1 MLRQAWEDA
10 KAAAPWQVEEI
21 RREGLAWAVGS
32 YATHMCLRFL
42 RGVYDAFEL
51 EFGENKGA
59 TMTQVRNRTR
69 SERGSI
75 TPCQNTSS
83 SEQRCGDDISK
94 IGVVFCKSSQNTS
107 AVSPVSV
114 DGGTRFVIHL
124 SDIFSP
130 VPKWKAALL
139 ALETGALKQSIE
151 LPVSDALAP
160 LEAAPV
166 ADVVVSGA
174 KRHILTFLVPDLAW
188 FRFNTESRDLHLQLK
203 AKGLWAHGAGAT
215 GYVLMAGYWLRELFR
230 LFCGEFRDDVFRA
243 GWKMTGLELCRDFV
257 GVKFYRN
264 DAGHFVGAKT
274 NGDEGRELVRCWG
287 AEDQEVETINIG
299 RRTSNL
305 SLCIYDKLTQIDD
318 VERITRVEL
327 RLSNRGLSWEDKESG
342 EILDFSDPSTA
353 AFQHNL
359 DSLWQLACHKRR
371 LVVPNTATRRER
383 CDTEESH
390 EVGRGRDVG
399 RVEANKAGAKRHAP
413 RAPRKRQARR
423 PASSG
428 PLWRA
433 ARRDLRAGRQAR
445 AMPRVGDRHASGI
458 FGRGDRRISGQVPQA
473 VGSFASSGNSHR
485 PRGVG
490 GTGGRSL
497 EARGA

>member
-1 MLRQAWEDA
+1 
-10 KAAAPWQVEEI
+10 
-21 RREGLAWAVGS
+21 
-32 YATHMCLRFL
+32 
-42 RGVYDAFEL
+42 
-51 EFGENKGA
+51 
-59 TMTQVRNRTR
+59 MTQVRNRTR

-318 VERITRVEL
+318 VKNGDTSTYEAVWREMGWEHERINRVEL

-383 CDTEESH
+383 CDTDERWKK
-390 EVGRGRDVG
+390 VMKLG
-399 RVEANKAGAKRHAP
+399 AGAMSGEW
-413 RAPRKRQARR
+413 RQTRQVQKDTHR
-423 PASSG
+423 VR
-428 PLWRA
+428 LEN
-433 ARRDLRAGRQAR
+433 ARRDGLRAVARYGALQGAIFGPAGKPGLCRELVTDMLQGYSDEEIAEYQAKYHKQSAALLAPEIAIAR
-445 AMPRVGDRHASGI
+445 EELAARVGDRLK
-458 FGRGDRRISGQVPQA
+458 R
-473 VGSFASSGNSHR
+473 
-485 PRGVG
+485 
-490 GTGGRSL
+490 GGRK
-497 EARGA
+497 R